1 MRKIIKGHKKSNNVL
16 LINFASRF
24 GALPIQVS
32 KINMSKRYG
41 MPYRIHLN
49 LFFYSLSVSRIVFVP
64 ISETAFFTL
73 FFFICFWFHCF
84 SPTFHLLV
92 GCFSFPIYKVWL
104 TFYYSL
110 VYSFHRP
117 FANSSKI
124 FHSIFPIL
132 YFFSSFNKIFLTF
145 LCLLFNW
152 FILFSFIPI
161 FRFIHVLIS
170 LKKIRVSSFIIDFPS
185 VQ

>member
-1 MRKIIKGHKKSNNVL
+1 MKDQKKERKIKQNKYIVNHAKNHLGHKKSNNVL

-41 MPYRIHLN
+41 IPYRIYLN

-84 SPTFHLLV
+84 TPTFHLLV
-92 GCFSFPIYKVWL
+92 GCFFFPYIK
-104 TFYYSL
+104 SD
-110 VYSFHRP
+110 S
-117 FANSSKI
+117 
-124 FHSIFPIL
+124 HSITDCLFISP
-132 YFFSSFNKIFLTF
+132 S
-145 LCLLFNW
+145 LC
-152 FILFSFIPI
+152 
-161 FRFIHVLIS
+161 
-170 LKKIRVSSFIIDFPS
+170 
-185 VQ
+185 